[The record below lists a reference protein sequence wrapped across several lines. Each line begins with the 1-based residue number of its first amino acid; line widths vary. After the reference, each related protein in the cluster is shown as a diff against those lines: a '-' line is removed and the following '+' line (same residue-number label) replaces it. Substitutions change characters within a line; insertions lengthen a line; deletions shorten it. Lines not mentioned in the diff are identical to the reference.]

1 MSIVIFSL
9 FQLFST
15 IGLMKPLTII
25 TKRSILDVAAV
36 LDPPLISFLIILLR
50 DKLCV
55 KFIWIQAFRYSIQVF
70 FSKSGRGHIW
80 KIHIFRDYCKG
91 ITFITQKRICHVF
104 PTKVCQTRYLFN
116 ISGHVNRFDLDVP
129 KLNFDFHKH
138 VSVGSQLLRFILKP
152 VKYDG
157 AFLLKL
163 LMPFYR

>member
-1 MSIVIFSL
+1 M
-9 FQLFST
+9 
-15 IGLMKPLTII
+15 MKPLAII
-25 TKRSILDVAAV
+25 TKHSILDVATV
-36 LDPPLISFLIILLR
+36 LDPPLISFLVILLK

-70 FSKSGRGHIW
+70 FSKSGKGHIL
-80 KIHIFRDYCKG
+80 KIHIFWDYCKG
-91 ITFITQKRICHVF
+91 ITFITKKRNCNVF

-116 ISGHVNRFDLDVP
+116 ISGYVNRFNLDVS

-152 VKYDG
+152 VKYGG
-157 AFLLKL
+157 ALLLKL